1 LNNEFYHESMKPVLA
16 EWAYLWLQKQHLHG
30 IDRSEAVRYMLEG
43 AAARSDNST
52 KVNLIELALTKALV
66 NSGDLPPVP
75 IPTLGYQKSMTEAE
89 RARSNSEIQSMKAQA
104 ASAFNAD
111 LEFHDLVLAQ
121 INHLEQAKAVAVE
134 HSKLVNEVYD
144 IDEQI
149 EDHVSSGGRK
159 VGEVQGQIF
168 ALHKK
173 IAELECPRDDSLDNS
188 VIVWLSHAFAS
199 LAAVGAG
206 TASATPGESS
216 VPSICNVLEDRGYTI
231 RRCSDIEEAI
241 ARARDLQSEGHLR
254 CVIVGGDEQGAGC
267 GPTCVKNHSTSCLRC
282 GQGFYRHSGHNCT
295 IGGRGSFLLED
306 KTEKIS
312 MLKLVQNLTDV
323 ESSHAR
329 LHGALPAARTAVYSA
344 HTTIKEDDRMTFWK
358 LGSTVTDESKQ
369 LITWVSSLPGW
380 KDLDGIEENK
390 DEELEDLPPVPNLEK
405 QSSSMI
411 EKNELKRLRAQLEE
425 LESAKN
431 SLTEDEES
439 VRKALIQKVAD
450 KNKSLEESVSLRIE
464 HLTVATQ
471 RFETLVTRTG
481 GSDDIDEVKRLYI
494 GPHCGRDSALALAW
508 LEIYGDKYLET
519 PPIDRPTRVVLNKH
533 YAALNNELAF
543 LRQMSLAAKVIAHV
557 TSAMHKK
564 LLNLCHNWLSTFLP
578 HCLAK
583 VNRVSFG
590 LLSADDCK
598 AALAADP
605 HVPRSRLKLAVPF
618 VGKDVPSK
626 SSEFAHP
633 DVIIGLTILAYRYSG
648 LRRDDYI
655 DVVDALTSQFS
666 HEIGPARDRESN
678 LRHERWV
685 YAAGGAIRGLKCTK
699 DGRPWVEILFLFPF
713 H

>member
-1 LNNEFYHESMKPVLA
+1 
-16 EWAYLWLQKQHLHG
+16 
-30 IDRSEAVRYMLEG
+30 
-43 AAARSDNST
+43 
-52 KVNLIELALTKALV
+52 
-66 NSGDLPPVP
+66 
-75 IPTLGYQKSMTEAE
+75 
-89 RARSNSEIQSMKAQA
+89 
-104 ASAFNAD
+104 
-111 LEFHDLVLAQ
+111 
-121 INHLEQAKAVAVE
+121 
-134 HSKLVNEVYD
+134 VNEVYD

-149 EDHVSSGGRK
+149 EEHVSSGGRK
-159 VGEVQGQIF
+159 LGEVQGQIF

-188 VIVWLSHAFAS
+188 IIVWLSHAFAS
-199 LAAVGAG
+199 LAAAGA
-206 TASATPGESS
+206 TPASASPGESS

-267 GPTCVKNHSTSCLRC
+267 GPTCVKNHGTACLRC
-282 GQGFYRHSGHNCT
+282 GQGFHRHSGHNCT

-306 KTEKIS
+306 SSTEKIS

-323 ESSHAR
+323 ESPHAR

-344 HTTIKEDDRMTFWK
+344 HTTIKEDDRMSFWK
-358 LGSTVTDESKQ
+358 LGTTVTDESKQ
-369 LITWVSSLPGW
+369 LISWVSSLPGW
-380 KDLDGIEENK
+380 KEGDGVDENK
-390 DEELEDLPPVPNLEK
+390 EDDVDDDLPPVPALER
-405 QSSSMI
+405 QSSSMAD
-411 EKNELKRLRAQLEE
+411 KNELKKLRVQLEE

-431 SLTEDEES
+431 ALSEDEES
-439 VRKALIQKVAD
+439 IRKNFIQKVTE
-450 KNKSLEESVSLRIE
+450 KNKSLEDSVLRRIE
-464 HLTVATQ
+464 QLSLATQ
-471 RFETLVTRTG
+471 RFEELVSLTG
-481 GSDDIDEVKRLYI
+481 GSSDIDELKRLYV

-508 LEIYGDKYLET
+508 LDIYGERYLTT
-519 PPIDRPTRVVLNKH
+519 PMDQPTRVVLNKH
-533 YAALNNELAF
+533 FAALKNELAF

-633 DVIIGLTILAYRYSG
+633 DVIIGLTILAYR
-648 LRRDDYI
+648 
-655 DVVDALTSQFS
+655 
-666 HEIGPARDRESN
+666 
-678 LRHERWV
+678 
-685 YAAGGAIRGLKCTK
+685 
-699 DGRPWVEILFLFPF
+699 
-713 H
+713 